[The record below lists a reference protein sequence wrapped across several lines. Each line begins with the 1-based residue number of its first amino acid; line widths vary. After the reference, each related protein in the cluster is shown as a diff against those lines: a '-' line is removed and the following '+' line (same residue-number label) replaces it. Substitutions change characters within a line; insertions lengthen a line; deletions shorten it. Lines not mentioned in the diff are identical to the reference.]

1 MAIWATLFLETWKRV
16 NASIQYDWDV
26 LDYEKDE
33 LPRPEFYGT
42 GKLIFLILL
51 YLRIYNRI
59 VKLILFIRFFSTSGI
74 SSYFEKRNCISF

>member
-42 GKLIFLILL
+42 SKLILL
-51 YLRIYNRI
+51 YLKIYNRI
-59 VKLILFIRFFSTSGI
+59 IKLIFIYSFFSTSGI
-74 SSYFEKRNCISF
+74 FNHFEKRNCISI